1 MGVLSD
7 LSEVEIGGLKSLS
20 VFKTNMTTVKSG
32 SGVFYRVK
40 HTGIYYPIHS
50 RVANIYTA
58 MISST

>member
-58 MISST
+58 